1 MTNLFNQ
8 LASEFKGDFTYET
21 TNKYFN
27 VEISVCF
34 WTQEIEVRYYAGT
47 LLSPIKREKY
57 HSLTGMFGAETL
69 ENKFE
74 QIINNLYF
82 HNPLHEKKI

>member
-8 LASEFKGDFTYET
+8 LANEFKGDFTYET

-27 VEISVCF
+27 VEISVSF
-34 WTQEIEVRYYAGT
+34 WYQQIEVRYYKG
-47 LLSPIKREKY
+47 LLLEPIKKEKY

-74 QIINNLYF
+74 QIINNLYS
-82 HNPLHEKKI
+82 HNPLHNSKI